1 MRHASLKFLTEF
13 LSIAICMLTACLN
26 YWSINSGTQLFCKPF
41 CLVFLWQTRGGY
53 FRHQMSHIK
62 TSISGHVVNS
72 SFKIQKKKR
81 IPKMLGLSRE
91 NSSTYKKASP
101 NFKFEA
107 PKIQNNISGPLWM
120 LLLFTEA
127 LLGSLALFYSEVG
140 RFIHYTINNGRTAF
154 EVPSFKALD
163 R

>member
-1 MRHASLKFLTEF
+1 
-13 LSIAICMLTACLN
+13 
-26 YWSINSGTQLFCKPF
+26 
-41 CLVFLWQTRGGY
+41 
-53 FRHQMSHIK
+53 
-62 TSISGHVVNS
+62 
-72 SFKIQKKKR
+72 
-81 IPKMLGLSRE
+81 MLGLSRE

-107 PKIQNNISGPLWM
+107 PKIQNNISGPLWT

-140 RFIHYTINNGRTAF
+140 RFIHYTIINGRTAF